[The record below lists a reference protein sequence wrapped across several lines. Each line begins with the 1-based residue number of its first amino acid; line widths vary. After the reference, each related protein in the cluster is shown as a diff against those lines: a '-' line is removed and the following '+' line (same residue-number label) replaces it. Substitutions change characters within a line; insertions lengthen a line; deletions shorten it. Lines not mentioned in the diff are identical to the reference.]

1 MDIESIFELPIYFI
15 KENLNGWVILILISI
30 IIYFII
36 LRNYYVKREQFWQDS
51 SFLEKQDLEN
61 PARKSSRAKN
71 DGEENPAH
79 KSSSK
84 NHGDGKEEKEDNDE
98 NEENNEDEIDYDY
111 ENTYHNE
118 GNNDNDVND
127 VNDVNDYNDD
137 NSSSVKNSNEIL
149 EGFESPTT
157 TNYASVSNNNANGN
171 ANGNTNAN
179 KNTNTISDAN
189 TDNTN
194 IMNSTIAQISTT
206 LFDNIKL
213 NSSQLVLCKTNYSQV
228 INTYIVELK
237 KLNKLKKGNEYLNTK
252 KQFDIIIATGID
264 NITSYLANTI
274 KSPLVLTRSSI
285 RKDVL
290 NILTYTLESL
300 IDKTNAN
307 LSKYITNLANMNST
321 TIDYKSMMTN
331 IDAARSQIEEY
342 VEIENI
348 INSNES
354 NLNKT
359 KTEVNNILNKSH
371 MLPIYEKN
379 FDRINQLINSDF
391 NNNETNLANKYGQA
405 YSEYLNEKKK
415 DELDINPLRLA
426 SKIESG
432 IVNMISNLSSNT
444 KNKYKKNDII
454 EQINPIPEQNYK
466 LVNNTNL
473 NKNANIYNDRGNLGN
488 YLIDAKT
495 QKQVL
500 EGFDN
505 ADSSTSTTTPSA
517 TSQETSTPKKK
528 NKKEKDFMSQLLS
541 GDFIQYVM
549 DNISDKMT
557 AIYGLYD
564 SKYGSG
570 QSNDKDSKFN
580 IEENMIP
587 MGFLFFILSMLIYF
601 IDTTS

>member
-1 MDIESIFELPIYFI
+1 
-15 KENLNGWVILILISI
+15 
-30 IIYFII
+30 
-36 LRNYYVKREQFWQDS
+36 
-51 SFLEKQDLEN
+51 
-61 PARKSSRAKN
+61 
-71 DGEENPAH
+71 
-79 KSSSK
+79 
-84 NHGDGKEEKEDNDE
+84 
-98 NEENNEDEIDYDY
+98 
-111 ENTYHNE
+111 
-118 GNNDNDVND
+118 
-127 VNDVNDYNDD
+127 
-137 NSSSVKNSNEIL
+137 
-149 EGFESPTT
+149 
-157 TNYASVSNNNANGN
+157 
-171 ANGNTNAN
+171 
-179 KNTNTISDAN
+179 
-189 TDNTN
+189 
-194 IMNSTIAQISTT
+194 
-206 LFDNIKL
+206 
-213 NSSQLVLCKTNYSQV
+213 
-228 INTYIVELK
+228 
-237 KLNKLKKGNEYLNTK
+237 
-252 KQFDIIIATGID
+252 
-264 NITSYLANTI
+264 
-274 KSPLVLTRSSI
+274 
-285 RKDVL
+285 
-290 NILTYTLESL
+290 
-300 IDKTNAN
+300 
-307 LSKYITNLANMNST
+307 MNST

-342 VEIENI
+342 FEIEKI

-415 DELDINPLRLA
+415 DELDINPLRIA

-432 IVNMISNLSSNT
+432 IVNMISNLSSNS

>member
-1 MDIESIFELPIYFI
+1 MDIGSIFELPIYFI
-15 KENLNGWVILILISI
+15 KENLNGWVIIILISI
-30 IIYFII
+30 IIYFIV
-36 LRNYYVKREQFWQDS
+36 LRNYYVKREQFWQD
-51 SFLEKQDLEN
+51 LEN
-61 PARKSSRAKN
+61 PARKSSSKKKQDLEHPARIKN
-71 DGEENPAH
+71 NGN
-79 KSSSK
+79 
-84 NHGDGKEEKEDNDE
+84 GKEEKEDNHD
-98 NEENNEDEIDYDY
+98 NHDNDEENNEDETDYDYDY
-111 ENTYHNE
+111 EYHNE
-118 GNNDNDVND
+118 GNEGNEGNDGNDHND
-127 VNDVNDYNDD
+127 TIGD
-137 NSSSVKNSNEIL
+137 NTSSIKNSDEIL

-157 TNYASVSNNNANGN
+157 TNYASVSNNNPNGN
-171 ANGNTNAN
+171 ANGNANTAAN
-179 KNTNTISDAN
+179 KNSNKNTFVDVN

-213 NSSQLVLCKTNYSQV
+213 NSSQLILCKTNYSQV
-228 INTYIVELK
+228 INKYITDLK
-237 KLNKLKKGNEYLNTK
+237 NLNKLKKSNQYLNIK
-252 KQFDIIIATGID
+252 KQFDVIIATGID

-300 IDKTNAN
+300 IDKTNTN

-331 IDAARSQIEEY
+331 IDETRAQIEEY
-342 VEIENI
+342 VEIEKIVN
-348 INSNES
+348 NNES

-405 YSEYLNEKKK
+405 YTEYLNEKKK

-444 KNKYKKNDII
+444 NNKYKKNDII

-466 LVNNTNL
+466 LVSDTNL
-473 NKNANIYNDRGNLGN
+473 NKNANIYNDRGNLAN
-488 YLIDAKT
+488 YLIDKKT

-505 ADSSTSTTTPSA
+505 ADSATSTTTPSA
-517 TSQETSTPKKK
+517 TSPETTNTNTKKK

-541 GDFIQYVM
+541 GEFIQYVM

-557 AIYGLYD
+557 SIYGLYD
-564 SKYGSG
+564 MKYGSG

>member
-30 IIYFII
+30 IIYFIV

-51 SFLEKQDLEN
+51 SFLEK
-61 PARKSSRAKN
+61 SRAKN
-71 DGEENPAH
+71 DGEENPAR

-84 NHGDGKEEKEDNDE
+84 KKQDLENSESIKNHGDEKDEKEDNDE
-98 NEENNEDEIDYDY
+98 DNNEDETNYNY

-127 VNDVNDYNDD
+127 VNDYNDD
-137 NSSSVKNSNEIL
+137 NTSSIKNSNEIL

-157 TNYASVSNNNANGN
+157 TNYASVSNNNATGNATGNANGN

-179 KNTNTISDAN
+179 KSNKNTFVDVN

-228 INTYIVELK
+228 INKYIIDLK
-237 KLNKLKKGNEYLNTK
+237 NLNKLKKNNEYLNTK

-300 IDKTNAN
+300 IDKTNTN

-321 TIDYKSMMTN
+321 TIDYKTMMTN
-331 IDAARSQIEEY
+331 IDAARAQIEEY
-342 VEIENI
+342 VEIQKI

-359 KTEVNNILNKSH
+359 KTEVNNILNKSNI
-371 MLPIYEKN
+371 LPIYEKN

-466 LVNNTNL
+466 LVSDTNL
-473 NKNANIYNDRGNLGN
+473 NKNANILSKKVRNRN
-488 YLIDAKT
+488 
-495 QKQVL
+495 KQ
-500 EGFDN
+500 
-505 ADSSTSTTTPSA
+505 
-517 TSQETSTPKKK
+517 Q
-528 NKKEKDFMSQLLS
+528 
-541 GDFIQYVM
+541 
-549 DNISDKMT
+549 
-557 AIYGLYD
+557 
-564 SKYGSG
+564 
-570 QSNDKDSKFN
+570 
-580 IEENMIP
+580 
-587 MGFLFFILSMLIYF
+587 
-601 IDTTS
+601 

>member
-1 MDIESIFELPIYFI
+1 MDIGSIFELPIYFI
-15 KENLNGWVILILISI
+15 KENLNGWVIIILISI
-30 IIYFII
+30 IIYFIV
-36 LRNYYVKREQFWQDS
+36 LRNYYVKREQFWQD
-51 SFLEKQDLEN
+51 LEN
-61 PARKSSRAKN
+61 PARKSSSKKKQDLEHPARIKN
-71 DGEENPAH
+71 NGN
-79 KSSSK
+79 
-84 NHGDGKEEKEDNDE
+84 GKEEKEDNHD
-98 NEENNEDEIDYDY
+98 NHDNDEENNEDETDYDYDY
-111 ENTYHNE
+111 EYHNE
-118 GNNDNDVND
+118 GNEGNEGNDGNDHND
-127 VNDVNDYNDD
+127 TIGD
-137 NSSSVKNSNEIL
+137 NTSSIKNSDEIL

-157 TNYASVSNNNANGN
+157 TNYASVSNNNPNGN
-171 ANGNTNAN
+171 ANGNANTAAN
-179 KNTNTISDAN
+179 KNSNKNTFVDVN

-213 NSSQLVLCKTNYSQV
+213 NSSQLILCKTNYSQV
-228 INTYIVELK
+228 INKYITDLK
-237 KLNKLKKGNEYLNTK
+237 NLNKLKKSNQYLNIK
-252 KQFDIIIATGID
+252 KQFDVIIATGID

-300 IDKTNAN
+300 IDKTNTN

-331 IDAARSQIEEY
+331 IDETRAQIEEY
-342 VEIENI
+342 VEIEKIVN
-348 INSNES
+348 NNES

-405 YSEYLNEKKK
+405 YTEYLNEKKK

-444 KNKYKKNDII
+444 NNKYKKNDII

-466 LVNNTNL
+466 LVSDTNL
-473 NKNANIYNDRGNLGN
+473 NKNANIYNDRGNLAN
-488 YLIDAKT
+488 YLIDKKT

-505 ADSSTSTTTPSA
+505 ADSATSTTTPSA
-517 TSQETSTPKKK
+517 TSPETTNTNTKKK

-541 GDFIQYVM
+541 GEFIQYVM

-557 AIYGLYD
+557 SIYGLYD